1 MLTRRG
7 FLGRTAAGASFLS
20 LSGAAPGLFARAAES
35 AKTADRNDHVLVVVE
50 LAGGNDG
57 LNTVIP
63 FEDDLYYKNRPTL
76 GIPKGETLKLN
87 DQVGLHPAM
96 PLAQELFKD
105 GKLAIVQGVGY
116 PEPNRSHFRSM
127 EIWHTAS
134 TAART
139 PTTGWLGRALDAR
152 FDPDEADGLR
162 ALAFTGGLPQAMQ
175 ADKWSVPVIQ
185 QLEAFAGGTEPS
197 ARDKTLRKLSR
208 HGNTDDVA
216 IRFVRRQ
223 ADAVFRAA
231 EKLRDAAAKYQSDVQ
246 YPPGLG
252 DQLRRAAQVI
262 TADLGVRLLFVS
274 QGGYDTHSGQAG
286 AHQALLGELS
296 GSLAAFQHDL
306 EKHSVADKLLVM
318 VFSEFGRRV
327 DENGSQGT
335 DHGAGSCMFLAGAKV
350 QGGVTGSH
358 PSLAKLGDGD
368 LVHTVDF
375 RSVYATVLD
384 KWLGC
389 PAEKLLGQRFAPL
402 DLIRA

>member
-20 LSGAAPGLFARAAES
+20 LSGAAPALFARAAES
-35 AKTADRNDHVLVVVE
+35 AKSADRNDHVLVVVE

-76 GIPKGETLKLN
+76 GIPKGEVLKLG
-87 DQVGLHPAM
+87 DQIGLHPAM

-139 PTTGWLGRALDAR
+139 PTTGWLGRVLDAR

-197 ARDKTLRKLSR
+197 ARDKTLRKLSTQ
-208 HGNTDDVA
+208 GKTDDAA

-231 EKLRDAAAKYQSDVQ
+231 EKLRDAAAKYQSAVQ

-252 DQLRRAAQVI
+252 DQFRRAAQVI

-306 EKHSVADKLLVM
+306 EKHSVADKVLVM

-350 QGGVTGSH
+350 KGGVTGSH

-368 LVHTVDF
+368 LVHSVDF

-389 PAEKLLGQRFAPL
+389 PADKLLGQRFETL
-402 DLIRA
+402 DLVRA

>member
-1 MLTRRG
+1 MLTRRD
-7 FLGRTAAGASFLS
+7 FLSRTAAGASFLS
-20 LSGAAPGLFARAAES
+20 LSGAVPGLFARAAES
-35 AKTADRNDHVLVVVE
+35 ASAADQNDHVLVVVE

-76 GIPKGETLKLN
+76 GIPKDQVLKLS
-87 DQVGLHPAM
+87 DQIGLHPAM
-96 PLAQELFKD
+96 GLAQELFKD

-134 TAART
+134 TAAKV
-139 PTTGWLGRALDAR
+139 PTTGWLGRVLDAR
-152 FDPDEADGLR
+152 FDPDDAAELR
-162 ALAFTGGLPQAMQ
+162 ALSFTGGLPQAMQ

-197 ARDKTLRKLSR
+197 ARDKMLRKLSTQ
-208 HGNTDDVA
+208 GKTDDTA

-223 ADAVFRAA
+223 ADAVFRTA
-231 EKLRDAAAKYQSDVQ
+231 EKLRDAAARYQSDVQ

-252 DQLRRAAQVI
+252 DQFRRAAQVI

-274 QGGYDTHSGQAG
+274 QGSYDTHSQQAG

-306 EKHSVADKLLVM
+306 EKQSVADKVIVM

-327 DENGSQGT
+327 DENASQGT
-335 DHGAGSCMFLAGAKV
+335 DHGAGACMFLAGAKV
-350 QGGVTGSH
+350 RGGVTGSH
-358 PSLAKLGDGD
+358 PSLEKLGDGD
-368 LVHTVDF
+368 LVHSVDF
-375 RSVYATVLD
+375 RCVYATLLD

-389 PAEKLLGQRFAPL
+389 PSEKLLGQRFAPL
-402 DLIRA
+402 DLVTA

>member
-1 MLTRRG
+1 MLSRRD
-7 FLGRTAAGASFLS
+7 FLSRTAAGASFIS
-20 LSGAAPGLFARAAES
+20 LSGAAPGLFVRAAQS
-35 AKTADRNDHVLVVVE
+35 AEAADQNDHVLVVVE

-57 LNTVIP
+57 LNTVVP

-76 GIPKGETLKLN
+76 GIAKDQVLRLT

-96 PLAQELFKD
+96 GLTQEPFKD

-134 TAART
+134 TAAKA
-139 PTTGWLGRALDAR
+139 PTTGWLGRMLDTW
-152 FDPDEADGLR
+152 FDPEEVDGLR
-162 ALAFTGGLPQAMQ
+162 ALSFTGGLPQAMQ

-185 QLEAFAGGTEPS
+185 QLETFAGGTEPN
-197 ARDKTLRKLSR
+197 ARDKLLRRLSTQ
-208 HGNTDDVA
+208 GKSGGDA
-216 IRFVRRQ
+216 IGFVRRQ
-223 ADAVFRAA
+223 ADAVFRTA

-252 DQLRRAAQVI
+252 DAFRRAAQII
-262 TADLGVRLLFVS
+262 TADLGVRLLFLS
-274 QGGYDTHSGQAG
+274 QGGYDTHSQQAG

-306 EKHSVADKLLVM
+306 EKQSVADRVIVM

-327 DENGSQGT
+327 DENASQGT
-335 DHGAGSCMFLAGAKV
+335 DHGAAGCMFLAGAKV
-350 QGGVTGSH
+350 KGGLTGSH
-358 PSLAKLGDGD
+358 PSLEKLGDGD
-368 LVHTVDF
+368 LIHSVDF
-375 RSVYATVLD
+375 RSVYATLID

-389 PAEKLLGQRFAPL
+389 PAERLLGQRFPVL
-402 DLIRA
+402 DLINV